1 MISPA
6 ARKEIFMSK
15 TRLMLDNRINLQ
27 AAINKNYSL
36 EECAILLKKSRS
48 TIYREIVNNSYYKQ
62 CRHTCSH
69 CSRSCSSLKTFIK
82 GECPDFHAYKCDRW
96 KKFPYTCNGC
106 EHSQYCTHLKRYY
119 DCIEAEETSKR
130 NRIEPRVYSKI
141 SNLDMFA
148 MDEELI
154 HGIRDNGQSL
164 HHLYVSSKLLQLT
177 CCERTIRRYI
187 YKGYMT
193 VKAHELPR
201 YVRYSHKYDY
211 AKKKIVNVERMLGR
225 TYSDFL
231 NYVKENP
238 DSKVWEYDS
247 VVGKVEDKKA
257 ILTITFPDTRFQFG
271 FLITKESSRSVN
283 AKIRNLQS
291 KLGDLFG
298 QIFEVNLSDNG
309 AEFAKFHELETD
321 EYGVVV
327 SKVFFTNP
335 YKATDK
341 PHCERNHEFLR
352 YLIPK
357 GVSLDF
363 LTQEKV
369 NLMFSHINSYV
380 RASNKNKTP
389 YELTLDLFGEEFMN
403 AIGIKHI
410 AAKDVCLKPSLIR
423 TTKK

>member
-1 MISPA
+1 M
-6 ARKEIFMSK
+6 
-15 TRLMLDNRINLQ
+15 
-27 AAINKNYSL
+27 
-36 EECAILLKKSRS
+36 
-48 TIYREIVNNSYYKQ
+48 
-62 CRHTCSH
+62 
-69 CSRSCSSLKTFIK
+69 
-82 GECPDFHAYKCDRW
+82 
-96 KKFPYTCNGC
+96 
-106 EHSQYCTHLKRYY
+106 
-119 DCIEAEETSKR
+119 
-130 NRIEPRVYSKI
+130 EPRVYSKI
-141 SNLDMFA
+141 SNLDMLA

-225 TYSDFL
+225 TFSDFL

-257 ILTITFPDTRFQFG
+257 ILTITFPQTRFQFG
-271 FLITKESSRSVN
+271 LLITKESYRSVN

-291 KLGDLFG
+291 KLGNLYE

-309 AEFAKFHELETD
+309 VEFTKFHELETD

-341 PHCERNHEFLR
+341 PHCERNHEFVR

-389 YELTLDLFGEEFMN
+389 YELMFELFGEEFMN
-403 AIGIKHI
+403 AIGIKRI
-410 AAKDVCLKPSLIR
+410 RSKDVCLKPSLIR